1 MSPPP
6 SNRVAFL
13 GLISKHAGHNYGGT
27 AASLVRHANCLA
39 AEGVKVLILTA
50 SRAPLEQMPETLSD
64 QVEVHE
70 ICNQNKVRAT
80 FDSWHALRQRNI
92 EKLVGI
98 DTRAIKV
105 AVNVKR
111 ISLGK
116 VLIWALITNHANLK
130 VRSHPFHRIRD
141 QLFLTKLIRKAESV
155 ITVSDGLRR
164 SLIAKTAAS
173 EHRVKTIY
181 NPAPFLGIRGHH
193 RENSNLIEDFSGH
206 IIVSAGRLAPEKD
219 FHTLIRA
226 IPLVQEQLGPCRL
239 IILGEGP
246 LRNSLLESAASLGI
260 SERVILPGF
269 TRRPYDYFYGA
280 DVFALASTHEGF
292 GNVLIE
298 AMACGLP
305 VVSTDCPSGPREIL
319 DHGRYGELVRVHD
332 HKSLAEG
339 IIRQIKNPTPK
350 ALLAERAGHF
360 SPKTIARALLEEL
373 RMGRDSQAQGR
384 Q

>member
-1 MSPPP
+1 MSPSQ

-27 AASLVRHANCLA
+27 AVSLVRRANCLA
-39 AEGVKVLILTA
+39 AQGVKVLILTA
-50 SRAPLEQMPETLSD
+50 SRDPLEQMPEILSD

-70 ICNQNKVRAT
+70 ICNWNKMRAT
-80 FDSWHALRQRNI
+80 LDSWFALRQRNI
-92 EKLVGI
+92 EKLVAI

-105 AVNVKR
+105 ALNLKR

-116 VLIWALITNHANLK
+116 VLVWALLTNHANLK
-130 VRSHPFHRIRD
+130 VRSQPFRKIRD
-141 QLFLTKLIRKAESV
+141 QRFLTEMIGKAESV
-155 ITVSDGLRR
+155 ITVSEGLRR

-181 NPAPFLGIRGHH
+181 NPAPSLRFYGHH
-193 RENSNLIEDFSGH
+193 GENSNLIEDFSGH
-206 IIVSAGRLAPEKD
+206 TIVSAGRLAPEKD

-226 IPLVQEQLGPCRL
+226 MPLVEEQSGPCRL

-246 LRNSLLESAASLGI
+246 LRSSLLESAASLGI
-260 SERVILPGF
+260 SKRVMLPGF
-269 TRRPYDYFYGA
+269 TRRPYDYFFGA
-280 DVFALASTHEGF
+280 DVFALTSTHEGF

-332 HKSLAEG
+332 HKNLAEG

-350 ALLAERAGHF
+350 AHLAERAGHF
-360 SPKTIARALLEEL
+360 SPETIARVLLEEL
-373 RMGRDSQAQGR
+373 RMGRNSQAHRR